1 MDFSETIEVK
11 VVDKEDNFAL
21 DSYFFAYFHNLS
33 GSLDQIR
40 DAVRNHRSQSDVS
53 EDKLPVV
60 LDTTVSRSPLASERP
75 STVESPSKATP
86 GFRLSSIFRPF
97 SDPPATIKGTSTPA
111 TSELQSDDYTHV
123 FRKADSSSFVPL
135 STSPKPIVNVLPRLH
150 DELSESS
157 TGQSTQSLPPP
168 EHTYPPST
176 SNFSIYPDHSSLSR
190 DNNSNSWA
198 VGVPSWLKSSKRVFG
213 GPSLTESPA
222 TFISSPVREVYST
235 AASSPGPVNRSSG
248 VGDMAFSVL
257 ETPDMLPDQDTA
269 DKFRSAFAYDDKE
282 TLLGCKLL
290 FALKNGSSSV
300 FHRLSWL
307 HL

>member
-33 GSLDQIR
+33 GALDQIR
-40 DAVRNHRSQSDVS
+40 DAVRNHRSQSGVS

-60 LDTTVSRSPLASERP
+60 LDTTVSRSPLTPERP
-75 STVESPSKATP
+75 STVESTSRATS

-97 SDPPATIKGTSTPA
+97 SDPPTPVKGTSTPV
-111 TSELQSDDYTHV
+111 TSELQNDDYTHV

-135 STSPKPIVNVLPRLH
+135 SSSPKHVANILPQLQ
-150 DELSESS
+150 DELPETS

-176 SNFSIYPDHSSLSR
+176 SNSSIYPDHSSLSR
-190 DNNSNSWA
+190 DNNSSSWA
-198 VGVPSWLKSSKRVFG
+198 VGVPSWLKSPKRVFG
-213 GPSLTESPA
+213 GSSLAESPT
-222 TFISSPVREVYST
+222 TFISSPVKEVYSS
-235 AASSPGPVNRSSG
+235 AASSPGPVSRSSG

-282 TLLGCKLL
+282 TLLGCK
-290 FALKNGSSSV
+290 
-300 FHRLSWL
+300 
-307 HL
+307 

>member
-33 GSLDQIR
+33 GALDQIR
-40 DAVRNHRSQSDVS
+40 DAVRNHRSQSGVS
-53 EDKLPVV
+53 EDKPHVV
-60 LDTTVSRSPLASERP
+60 LDTTVSRSPMTPDRSN
-75 STVESPSKATP
+75 TVESTTSKATS

-97 SDPPATIKGTSTPA
+97 SDPPTTVRGTFTPA
-111 TSELQSDDYTHV
+111 TLELQSDDYTHV

-135 STSPKPIVNVLPRLH
+135 STSPKHIANILPRTH
-150 DELSESS
+150 EELLEIS
-157 TGQSTQSLPPP
+157 TGQSTQSLPTP

-176 SNFSIYPDHSSLSR
+176 SNSSIYPDHFSLSR
-190 DNNSNSWA
+190 DSNNSSWA
-198 VGVPSWLKSSKRVFG
+198 VGVPSWLKSPKRVFG
-213 GPSLTESPA
+213 GSSGTESPT

-235 AASSPGPVNRSSG
+235 ASSLPGPVSRSSG

-282 TLLGCKLL
+282 SLLGCK
-290 FALKNGSSSV
+290 
-300 FHRLSWL
+300 
-307 HL
+307 